1 MSFGTAPEVRVFTKE
16 EKAKKRRE
24 EKATKLTRE
33 LRQETSVVAQSSAC
47 TAMARAPYYRAS
59 NTSSRALSRW
69 NPASQMSCELMR
81 SSALAAVT
89 EAMRAHGSF
98 VGGDATSHITG
109 RPRRWE
115 KLQLHGLDAITS
127 LIRGVLGRH
136 LRNDVIALEEG
147 ITERT
152 KRNPMEM
159 LARALCKANAA
170 STVAIALLS
179 AVEVGEREVRR
190 VHAVREAAEKRAEEA
205 KVAKRRAAEERDGG
219 ISPSLGSRSA
229 SSTVRTASGGDS
241 KVHPFAAR
249 WVARAVQTLCALAT
263 VRDDEL
269 HTALVDAKAV
279 QTLTRAMKLH
289 LELVHGPGIFA
300 RLAATVK
307 MKKAGG
313 AIGATAGV
321 TASSPRSPRRAGSIS
336 LGGAQ
341 NYSPGSSRRHGSRG
355 PNSDPAIYTSAC
367 AVQQDG
373 CSTMLALLDLAPVPC
388 GFVAVQKADG
398 VATLTRAMQYGLL
411 AGRDIA
417 HIGDEDVD
425 YVVGLQACACC
436 AVAKMLSV
444 AAVAS
449 SVKVLPPPEVNV
461 IRKRK
466 LRARLK
472 EAQAELKPHKHHM
485 MLTRCIDAMGDFGT
499 IEIILA
505 VMYAMADIAEAQLAC
520 VEAVQTIAMAADK
533 ATVDVHRILYD
544 RGARKL
550 VREAVG
556 RHSARVP
563 PLRFVGYRAMKHL
576 PMHRGGAPKDRTKG
590 ARRTRAVGKK

>member
-1 MSFGTAPEVRVFTKE
+1 M
-16 EKAKKRRE
+16 
-24 EKATKLTRE
+24 
-33 LRQETSVVAQSSAC
+33 
-47 TAMARAPYYRAS
+47 
-59 NTSSRALSRW
+59 
-69 NPASQMSCELMR
+69 
-81 SSALAAVT
+81 
-89 EAMRAHGSF
+89 
-98 VGGDATSHITG
+98 
-109 RPRRWE
+109 
-115 KLQLHGLDAITS
+115 
-127 LIRGVLGRH
+127 
-136 LRNDVIALEEG
+136 
-147 ITERT
+147 
-152 KRNPMEM
+152 
-159 LARALCKANAA
+159 
-170 STVAIALLS
+170 
-179 AVEVGEREVRR
+179 
-190 VHAVREAAEKRAEEA
+190 
-205 KVAKRRAAEERDGG
+205 
-219 ISPSLGSRSA
+219 
-229 SSTVRTASGGDS
+229 
-241 KVHPFAAR
+241 
-249 WVARAVQTLCALAT
+249 QTLCALAT
-263 VRDDEL
+263 VRDNVL
-269 HTALVDAKAV
+269 YMALVDAKAV

-289 LELVHGPGIFA
+289 LELLHGPDIFA

-313 AIGATAGV
+313 AVGGATGV
-321 TASSPRSPRRAGSIS
+321 ALSSPRRARSSSLGGSQDLSPSSPRS
-336 LGGAQ
+336 
-341 NYSPGSSRRHGSRG
+341 RG
-355 PNSDPAIYTSAC
+355 PRGPDGGPTIYTSAC

-388 GFVAVQKADG
+388 GFAAVQKADG

-417 HIGDEDVD
+417 HMNEEDVD
-425 YVVGLQACACC
+425 YVIGLQACACC

-449 SVKVLPPPEVNV
+449 SVKVQPPPEVNV

-485 MLTRCIDAMGDFGT
+485 LLTQCIDAMGDFGT

-544 RGARKL
+544 KGARKL

-590 ARRTRAVGKK
+590 ARRTRAAAKK